1 MTNRA
6 RGTRSRDAEIG
17 SSIVEHINK
26 SSSQYPTEVGAPS
39 FDLVDVTKQKDI
51 MLNVARMHAQQ
62 EYDRIMQMVAVLQQ
76 QAESIQRRM
85 TITDAV
91 HAAEYQFSPSH
102 GGCYWLV
109 EDLDAG
115 VWRLS
120 LTGPEEWSA
129 GAPEQYAY
137 FARVKWLGD
146 YTWIEVDDDDNPIE
160 GGDKWNSNI

>member
-17 SSIVEHINK
+17 SSIVDHINK

-62 EYDRIMQMVAVLQQ
+62 EYDRIMQMVTVLQQ

-91 HAAEYQFSPSH
+91 HAAEYQFTPAH

-109 EDLDAG
+109 EDLEAS

-129 GAPEQYAY
+129 GVPEQYRY
-137 FARVKWLGD
+137 FAKVKWLGD
-146 YTWIEVDDDDNPIE
+146 YTWIEVDEDGNSVE
-160 GGDKWNSNI
+160 GGNKWNNNI